1 MRSNAFKW
9 MFATLAMLVWLCA
22 GAWAQGSP
30 GDKPLDIPSDYKLG
44 PEDVISVVTRD
55 VPELSGDFLI
65 RLDGKFT
72 MPIIGDVDAAG
83 LTVTELKARLE
94 ESLRKELREPQVTVN
109 VKQMRLN
116 RVYVLGAV
124 GRPSIIDY
132 RPGWRLTE
140 AIAAVGGMSN
150 LPERLRALVIRKGV
164 TTVIELR
171 DIFIDGKNESNI
183 ELMPGD
189 VISVQS
195 DATIRVNILGPV
207 GRPGLVT
214 ILEGQGV
221 VEALA
226 AAGGESERAAL
237 TKAKVMRKGQDI
249 PVNLYAAVKQGQT
262 DLNIKLED
270 NDTIV
275 IPEVTA
281 RIAVV
286 GQVKQAGAQYIP
298 DGREWTLS
306 QAISNAGGPGPG
318 AKTDGVTIIR
328 QKPDGSAERLQIN
341 YKDIMANKSGA
352 VDPLLQDKDVVFVA
366 QSGKPGMGEISGA
379 LGLLMWPFRLLGGW

>member
-1 MRSNAFKW
+1 MRSSPWILIVVLSLMAW
-9 MFATLAMLVWLCA
+9 LAP
-22 GAWAQGSP
+22 GAPAQGTPP
-30 GDKPLDIPSDYKLG
+30 GDRPLEIPSDYKLG

-72 MPIIGDVDAAG
+72 MPIIGDVEAAG
-83 LTVTELKARLE
+83 LTVTELKYRLE
-94 ESLRKELREPQVTVN
+94 QALRRELREPQVTVN

-140 AIAAVGGMSN
+140 AIAAVGGLAN
-150 LPERLRALVIRKGV
+150 LPERLRALVIRGGK
-164 TTVIELR
+164 TTVVELR
-171 DIFIDGKNESNI
+171 EIFIDGKNESN
-183 ELMPGD
+183 LLLQPGD
-189 VISVQS
+189 VISIQS

-214 ILEGQGV
+214 ILEGQGI

-237 TKAKVMRKGQDI
+237 TKAKVVRRGQEI
-249 PVNLYAAVKQGQT
+249 PVDLYAAVKKGRT
-262 DLNIKLED
+262 ELNLKLED
-270 NDTIV
+270 NDTII

-286 GQVKQAGAQYIP
+286 GQVKQSGAQVIP

-306 QAISNAGGPGPG
+306 QAISNAGGPAPG

-328 QKPDGSAERLQIN
+328 QTPEGKVERININ
-341 YKDIMANKSGA
+341 YRDIIANKPGA
-352 VDPLLQDKDVVFVA
+352 VDPVLQDRDVVFVP
-366 QSGKPGMGEISGA
+366 QSGKAGTGEISSV
-379 LGLLMWPFRLLGGW
+379 LGLVFWPLRLLGF